1 MVQKTPNW
9 QPISALPMVASL
21 IDRMVSDALQQW
33 ETLQSAKQKPYVLD
47 SALVERIESAYSN
60 QLETTGLFLEQLARW
75 KSKPMSS
82 DQRNEVVRLEKQ
94 VEKLQAVMN
103 DILSLASELKKH
115 TIDRIME
122 KDDLELGLEIM
133 KGKLRL

>member
-1 MVQKTPNW
+1 
-9 QPISALPMVASL
+9 
-21 IDRMVSDALQQW
+21 
-33 ETLQSAKQKPYVLD
+33 
-47 SALVERIESAYSN
+47 
-60 QLETTGLFLEQLARW
+60 LFLEQLARW

-94 VEKLQAVMN
+94 VEKRQAVMN

>member
-94 VEKLQAVMN
+94 VEKRQAVMN

>member
-33 ETLQSAKQKPYVLD
+33 ETLQSAKQKSYVLD

>member
-103 DILSLASELKKH
+103 DILSLTSEIKKH

>member
-21 IDRMVSDALQQW
+21 IDGMVLDALRQW
-33 ETLQSAKQKPYVLD
+33 ETLQPAKQKPYVFD
-47 SALVERIESAYSN
+47 TALVERIESAYSA
-60 QLETTGLFLEQLARW
+60 QSETAELFREQLARW
-75 KSKPMSS
+75 KAKPMSP
-82 DQRNEVVRLEKQ
+82 DQRNEAARLEKQ
-94 VEKLQAVMN
+94 VEKLQAVVN

-115 TIDRIME
+115 TINRILE
-122 KDDLELGLEIM
+122 KDDLELGLEVL

>member
-1 MVQKTPNW
+1 
-9 QPISALPMVASL
+9 MVASL
-21 IDRMVSDALQQW
+21 IERMVSDALQQW

-60 QLETTGLFLEQLARW
+60 QLETSGLFLEQLARW

-82 DQRNEVVRLEKQ
+82 DQQNEVVRLEKQ

-122 KDDLELGLEIM
+122 KDDLELGLEIL
-133 KGKLRL
+133 KGKHRL